1 VDGAESGGALRFPD
15 KSPHRVRIHAEAASL
30 NPMDRLEVLFK
41 GKPARVVTGT
51 GKLVADF
58 STEIAETGWFAA
70 RAFEKPDRAIRFA
83 HTSPVYAEFSGDAGI
98 VRTDAQFFI
107 DWIDREMAFYKNLPD
122 FREPAHRD
130 AMLALFSA
138 ARQVYAGLAEK

>member
-1 VDGAESGGALRFPD
+1 
-15 KSPHRVRIHAEAASL
+15 
-30 NPMDRLEVLFK
+30 M
-41 GKPARVVTGT
+41 
-51 GKLVADF
+51 
-58 STEIAETGWFAA
+58 
-70 RAFEKPDRAIRFA
+70 
-83 HTSPVYAEFSGDAGI
+83 
-98 VRTDAQFFI
+98 RTDAQFFI